1 MQALVATKQAD
12 LRLAI
17 ELYLVEEPGMDIVGT
32 ASEAAGL
39 RSLARTTRPDLIML
53 DWDLPG
59 HSPTSLLAELK
70 RIDSCLQVIVLG
82 KELEQRTVVL
92 AAGADAFVLKGDPP
106 GRLLTAIRQARAQRA
121 TAENQIPTETK
132 GA

>member
-1 MQALVATKQAD
+1 MQALVATEQAD

-17 ELYLVEEPGMDIVGT
+17 ELYLVEEPGMDVVGT
-32 ASEAAGL
+32 VSEAAGL
-39 RSLARTTRPDLIML
+39 RSLARITRPDLIML

-59 HSPTSLLAELK
+59 HSPTNLVTELK
-70 RIDSCLQVIVLG
+70 RIDSRPQVIVLG
-82 KELEQRTVVL
+82 KELEQRPVVL

-106 GRLLTAIRQARAQRA
+106 GRLLTAIRQARARRA
-121 TAENQIPTETK
+121 AVERQIPTETK